1 MSTSPDPIIQIDN
14 VFKNFGKIKALQGVS
29 TTVTRGEV
37 LVIIGPSGSGKS
49 TLLRCINM
57 LEHPDSGN
65 IVVDGLS
72 VMHKDTNIN
81 QVRAEVGIVFQQFN
95 LFPHLSVLENIML
108 AQRIVRKRKP
118 EEAKQVALQQLKYVG
133 IPEKADAFPA

>member
-1 MSTSPDPIIQIDN
+1 VSTSPDPIIQIDN